1 MSLQNLTRFP
11 RLEFIG
17 APTPLEY
24 LPRFSDYIGRD
35 IFIKRDDVTPLAM
48 GGNKLRKLEFL
59 AADALREGADTLV
72 TAGAIQSNHVRQTAA
87 VAAKLG
93 LHCVAL
99 LENPMGTKA
108 ENYLSNGNRLL
119 LDLFNTQ
126 VEMCEALTDPNAQ
139 LAELAT
145 RLEAQGFRPYVIPVG
160 GSNALGALGYVE
172 SALEIAQQCEGTV
185 SISSVVVASGS
196 AGTHAGLAVGL
207 EQVMPEAEL
216 IGVTVSRKVAD
227 QLPKV
232 VTLQQEI
239 ARSLELTATAGITLW
254 DDYFAPAYGI
264 PNDDGMEAV
273 KLLARL
279 EGILLDPVYT
289 GKAMAGLI
297 DGISQKRFKDEG
309 PILFIHT
316 GGAPAL
322 FAYHP
327 HI

>member
-24 LPRFSDYIGRD
+24 LPRFSDYLGRD
-35 IFIKRDDVTPLAM
+35 IFIKRDDVTPMAM

-99 LENPMGTKA
+99 LENPIGTQA
-108 ENYLSNGNRLL
+108 ENYLTNGNRLM
-119 LDLFNTQ
+119 LDLFNVQ
-126 VEMCEALTDPNAQ
+126 VEMVDALTDPAAQ
-139 LAELAT
+139 LDELAT

-172 SALEIAQQCEGTV
+172 SALEIAQQCEGAV
-185 SISSVVVASGS
+185 SLSSVVVASGS

-207 EQVMPEAEL
+207 EQLMPDVEL
-216 IGVTVSRKVAD
+216 IGVTVSRSVAD
-227 QLPKV
+227 QKPKV
-232 VTLQQEI
+232 VTLQQAVAEQLALQAKAEI
-239 ARSLELTATAGITLW
+239 LLW
-254 DDYFAPAYGI
+254 DDYFAPGYGT
-264 PNDDGMEAV
+264 PNGMEAV

-297 DGISQKRFKDEG
+297 DGIARKRFKDEG
-309 PILFIHT
+309 PILFVHT

-327 HI
+327 HV